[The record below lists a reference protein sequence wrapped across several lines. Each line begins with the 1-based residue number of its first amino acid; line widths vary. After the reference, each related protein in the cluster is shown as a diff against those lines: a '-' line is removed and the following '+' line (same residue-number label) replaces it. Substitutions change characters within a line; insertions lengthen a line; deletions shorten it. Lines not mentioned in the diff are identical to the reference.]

1 MGTQHEPLF
10 FSETL
15 DRLADWE
22 GRDVLVA
29 ARVEP
34 PGVPGSHSQ
43 LTQRGTLGPV
53 QMVDNQIDP
62 GTESV
67 AAYEVEGTK
76 GGLYVSPED
85 FVRAVPLSDSHLKL
99 TFKHD
104 LHIEVQLSEG

>member
-1 MGTQHEPLF
+1 MHAPLS

-15 DRLADWE
+15 DWLAGWN
-22 GRDVLVA
+22 GRGVLVV

-34 PGVPGSHSQ
+34 PGNPGSHSQ
-43 LTQRGTLGPV
+43 LTQRGLLGPV

-85 FVRAVPLSDSHLKL
+85 FVRAVALSDGHLKL

-104 LHIEVQLSEG
+104 LHIEVQLV